1 MNSDESRGRL
11 ELVERTFR
19 ALAACTREI
28 IESELEVDA
37 KAISWALGSIGS
49 RLLSAEQ
56 RGPKW
61 ERIQLE
67 HVTKHSHEQAKEMIR
82 AGRSKGII
90 TEQHVQVAFRSAPPP
105 EL

>member
-1 MNSDESRGRL
+1 MNGDESRGRL
-11 ELVERTFR
+11 ELIERTFR

-28 IESELEVDA
+28 IESELEVDG
-37 KAISWALGSIGS
+37 KAISSALGSIGS
-49 RLLSAEQ
+49 RLLSAER

-61 ERIQLE
+61 EQVQLG
-67 HVTKHSHEQAKEMIR
+67 HVTKHAHEETKEMIR

-90 TEQHVQVAFRSAPPP
+90 TEQHVQFAFRSAPPP